1 MTGLCIFH
9 SSVGPEWTLLT
20 GWFWV
25 PGPYV
30 WHPCY
35 KLTQHYSLSLSS
47 ASGPHPEET
56 ITPHC
61 PLHKATPSRHWLNC
75 NSDDRRQRRAFKRR
89 RSSPE
94 TRWSSA
100 LLSACLHILSLSL
113 TVNVSWSCPQHSAR
127 KNVFELLQPT
137 LVNGTIRCWRRYGFK
152 WSHMGGWVSE
162 AC

>member
-1 MTGLCIFH
+1 MFSRTFSENIFWQNITNIWQVVHFSFISWARMKPPNGL
-9 SSVGPEWTLLT
+9 V
-20 GWFWV
+20 WV

-47 ASGPHPEET
+47 ASGPHPEGT

-100 LLSACLHILSLSL
+100 LLSAHPLSLSPSL
-113 TVNVSWSCPQHSAR
+113 STCHDLVLNTVRVKMCSSSCS
-127 KNVFELLQPT
+127 
-137 LVNGTIRCWRRYGFK
+137 RRQ
-152 WSHMGGWVSE
+152 STE
-162 AC
+162 R